1 MKKLIRP
8 IVMGV
13 LISSCSSVQK
23 VALRGAS
30 PLFEN
35 GAQKLTLERDWDF
48 FKDSAPG
55 NLKLLETLYLQDQ
68 ENLKLLSTL
77 IKSFAGYAYAV
88 PETLA
93 FGDEV
98 SGVDNSI
105 HKRQAVS
112 IYTKAFDYGLEY
124 FHHKGV
130 TRKDILELDEAALK
144 NDFDKKLRRDDFT
157 AILFF
162 AQSWASLIN
171 LQKDNIALVSQVPKV
186 KVLFDWVCRQDPE
199 IEYGVCEIF
208 DAQYEASRPRMLG
221 GNPEKAKELY
231 KASIKKN
238 PLHLLMRVG
247 YIQYSILPA
256 FDEDAYNQEAKVL
269 VEEFSK
275 WSDLNR
281 DNLEDRSEYKTVE
294 HLNLYNAIAKK
305 RFEFIEMNKAK
316 IF

>member
-1 MKKLIRP
+1 MKKFIRP
-8 IVMGV
+8 VVLGV
-13 LISSCSSVQK
+13 LLSGCSSVQK

-55 NLKLLETLYLQDQ
+55 NLKLLETLYLQDH

-93 FGDEV
+93 FGDEL
-98 SGVDNSI
+98 SGVDDSI
-105 HKRQAVS
+105 HKKQAIS

-124 FHHKGV
+124 FHQRGV
-130 TRKDILELDEAALK
+130 SRKDLVEFDESALK
-144 NDFDKKLRRDDFT
+144 KAFDVKFRREDFIS
-157 AILFF
+157 ILFF

-171 LQKDNIALVSQVPKV
+171 LQKDNVALVSQVPKV
-186 KVLFDWVCRQDPE
+186 KTLFDWVCNQDPE

-208 DAQYEASRPRMLG
+208 AAQYEASRPRMLG

-238 PLHLLMRVG
+238 PLHLLIRVG

-256 FDEDAYNQEAKVL
+256 FDLDAYKQEAKVL

-281 DNLEDRSEYKTVE
+281 DNLEDRSEYKSVE
-294 HLNLYNAIAKK
+294 YLNLYNAIAKK
-305 RFEFIEMNKAK
+305 RFEFIELNKAK